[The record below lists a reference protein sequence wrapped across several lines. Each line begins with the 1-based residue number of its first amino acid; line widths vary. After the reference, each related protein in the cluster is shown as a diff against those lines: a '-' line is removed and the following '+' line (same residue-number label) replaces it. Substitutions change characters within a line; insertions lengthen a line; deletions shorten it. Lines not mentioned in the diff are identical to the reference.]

1 MRSRLCSLVVVGLA
15 VMAVGS
21 AVGQDPDARTLLQT
35 SLKAMGGENM
45 RSIRYSASTGYVG
58 QVGQNYSPAND
69 WPTNTLTSYTRTI
82 DYEGKSSKEDL
93 TMKQGTG
100 QGGPIGG
107 GNAPVIT
114 NPFEGEQR
122 RTSMVSGNYAWN
134 MQGTTIVPAPADAE
148 QRQLEIWLTP
158 HGCLKAALAPG
169 ANPIAIERREQG
181 KGRIRAVSFMAL
193 GKYRVQCGID
203 DRNLVERIQTWFPSP
218 VVGDLYY
225 ELVLTNY
232 KDFGGVMFP
241 TTFPCAP

>member
-1 MRSRLCSLVVVGLA
+1 MEAQPEKLDCQRPLRVDYTENTKEDGMRSRLCSLVVVGLA

-181 KGRIRAVSFMAL
+181 NGWHEGHGGLQRSGPRPREGHVDRVSA
-193 GKYRVQCGID
+193 
-203 DRNLVERIQTWFPSP
+203 
-218 VVGDLYY
+218 
-225 ELVLTNY
+225 
-232 KDFGGVMFP
+232 
-241 TTFPCAP
+241 

>member
-148 QRQLEIWLTP
+148 QRQLGSGSRRTAALKRLWLREP
-158 HGCLKAALAPG
+158 IPSPSNAENKAKAASEPSLSWRLENTG
-169 ANPIAIERREQG
+169 CSVGSTTETWSNGSRRG
-181 KGRIRAVSFMAL
+181 
-193 GKYRVQCGID
+193 
-203 DRNLVERIQTWFPSP
+203 SP
-218 VVGDLYY
+218 VPSS
-225 ELVLTNY
+225 ETCITNWCSRTIRIS
-232 KDFGGVMFP
+232 VV
-241 TTFPCAP
+241 